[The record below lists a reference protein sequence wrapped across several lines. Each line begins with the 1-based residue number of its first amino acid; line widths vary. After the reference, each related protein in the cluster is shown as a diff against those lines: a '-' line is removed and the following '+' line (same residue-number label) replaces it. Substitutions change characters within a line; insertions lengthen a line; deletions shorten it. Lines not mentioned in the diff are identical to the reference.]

1 MDTQTQAVVAAA
13 AAFLTTLS
21 ADQREKVLFSFTPQ
35 KTATSARFTRRGMGG
50 GPGMGPP
57 GGFVGEKYGD
67 AVWSNYPVSDV
78 PRPGLQLGSLSEAQ
92 RDAAMHLLQ
101 VLLSPKGYQKV
112 LDIMGSDQALS
123 EAGQPFASG
132 RDVYTIGIFGT
143 PSASASWMV
152 QFGGHH
158 VGLNVLIA
166 GQHGVLTPTLTGAQP
181 SIYTANGRTVR
192 VLAGENDKAFALLDA
207 LDDAQRKQAV
217 LNYSVNDLVLGPS
230 HGGEMIVPEGLK
242 VLGND

>member
-1 MDTQTQAVVAAA
+1 
-13 AAFLTTLS
+13 
-21 ADQREKVLFSFTPQ
+21 
-35 KTATSARFTRRGMGG
+35 
-50 GPGMGPP
+50 
-57 GGFVGEKYGD
+57 
-67 AVWSNYPVSDV
+67 
-78 PRPGLQLGSLSEAQ
+78 
-92 RDAAMHLLQ
+92 
-101 VLLSPKGYQKV
+101 
-112 LDIMGSDQALS
+112 
-123 EAGQPFASG
+123 
-132 RDVYTIGIFGT
+132 
-143 PSASASWMV
+143 MV